1 MVEDEDELE
10 LPDALLSTILGKT
23 TPDSLMKTSQSLA
36 HTLLDDEH
44 LIKLTKVRE
53 KEVDLLA
60 YGYFFAETWRW
71 PELKSFLDTK
81 LQLRESVGGWR
92 AEQIKDLSKPV
103 AIHTEPKS
111 RSRWRWPFP

>member
-1 MVEDEDELE
+1 MADDEDLN
-10 LPDALLSTILGKT
+10 LPDAALATMLGKV

-44 LIKLTKVRE
+44 LIKLSKIKE
-53 KEVDLLA
+53 KEVDALA

-71 PELKSFLDTK
+71 AALRTFLDTK
-81 LQLRESVGGWR
+81 LQLRESVQGWR

-103 AIHTEPKS
+103 SIQTAPKE
-111 RSRWRWPFP
+111 RRRWRWPF